1 MYTQCACC
9 VLAWVD
15 IPTYRDMR
23 GCALCILGCREQ
35 TNVFLFILLAVG
47 SVPMNRCRHRI
58 PRFFLSLFP
67 PPSLSLSLPSVF
79 TSVTDDKRIG
89 SNTNTVP
96 FHRRRNTLD
105 CFFFLL
111 RGSIYPVE
119 SDSLQFPKCN
129 QRNGAWNSIAVHAIF
144 NVSPNRLSR
153 KNVQTAII

>member
-9 VLAWVD
+9 VHAWVD

-35 TNVFLFILLAVG
+35 TNVFLFILLAG
-47 SVPMNRCRHRI
+47 RI
-58 PRFFLSLFP
+58 GPDELVSSSNSTFFP
-67 PPSLSLSLPSVF
+67 LPSVF
-79 TSVTDDKRIG
+79 LPPPTTNESDPTRIPTSRFIDDDDDDDETR
-89 SNTNTVP
+89 SS
-96 FHRRRNTLD
+96 LD
-105 CFFFLL
+105 CFFFL

-119 SDSLQFPKCN
+119 SDSLQFPKRS

-144 NVSPNRLSR
+144 NVSPNRFTR

>member
-67 PPSLSLSLPSVF
+67 PPSPS
-79 TSVTDDKRIG
+79 
-89 SNTNTVP
+89 P
-96 FHRRRNTLD
+96 FHQ
-105 CFFFLL
+105 FLPPL
-111 RGSIYPVE
+111 PTTNE
-119 SDSLQFPKCN
+119 SDPTRIPSRFIDDET
-129 QRNGAWNSIAVHAIF
+129 RSIASSSSFVDRFTPWNLIHCSFRNAT
-144 NVSPNRLSR
+144 NAMARG
-153 KNVQTAII
+153 TASLYMLFSTFLRTV